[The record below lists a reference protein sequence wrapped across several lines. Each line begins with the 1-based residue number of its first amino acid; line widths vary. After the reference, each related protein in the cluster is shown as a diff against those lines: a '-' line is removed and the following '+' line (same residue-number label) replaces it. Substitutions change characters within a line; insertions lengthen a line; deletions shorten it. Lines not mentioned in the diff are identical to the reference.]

1 MSDQIDFTKLSLNNN
16 DNFTVPDLS
25 NFKIPGPEELSSKT
39 QPTNNEDKE
48 TTENDISKNEY
59 PAGIQ
64 DRDTVNIAHNKVPQ
78 IMKGEKKRIT
88 LDEAKA
94 DLNKEKDSSQ
104 SSDDNSKFRK
114 ASKDD
119 NIKDKRNKH
128 NKFRDRILK
137 KQIQIQQ
144 DTQEAI
150 AEDKKNKK
158 EIQDKL
164 TKEATYGW
172 KVSQYN
178 IWGLIAEIA
187 LCALSF
193 GINQYA
199 THTDIDNGFITG
211 LAIYS
216 TGLFYSSIAL
226 MITFLIRF
234 VMFHFK
240 GTFRKKASHTIA
252 SNKIY
257 MWALIISTPIFAL
270 LAPRIISGFILIS
283 H

>member
-1 MSDQIDFTKLSLNNN
+1 MSDQIDFTQLSLNNN

-25 NFKIPGPEELSSKT
+25 NFKISVPKI
-39 QPTNNEDKE
+39 QPSGNESVDKDKE
-48 TTENDISKNEY
+48 SSGDDIPKNEY

-64 DRDTVNIAHNKVPQ
+64 DRDTVNVAHAKVPQ

-88 LDEAKA
+88 LDQAKA
-94 DLNKEKDSSQ
+94 DFNKEKDSLKSA
-104 SSDDNSKFRK
+104 DDNSKFRK
-114 ASKDD
+114 IAKDD
-119 NIKDKRNKH
+119 NIKDNKNKP

-137 KQIQIQQ
+137 KQVQVQQ
-144 DTQEAI
+144 YTQEAI
-150 AEDKKNKK
+150 VEDNKNKK
-158 EIQDKL
+158 ETQDKL
-164 TKEATYGW
+164 AKEATYGW

-178 IWGLIAEIA
+178 IWGLIAEVA

-193 GINQYA
+193 GINQWA
-199 THTDIDNGFITG
+199 THTNVDNGFVTG

-226 MITFLIRF
+226 IITFLIRF

-240 GTFRKKASHTIA
+240 GTFRKKASHTVA